1 MSVRHLNKAALAHL
15 ASDNDY
21 RMGESHVHGDAVR
34 NVVLLDDTL
43 AGTVHDA
50 KKYRPQLYDD
60 EHHRLGFSCTCPQ
73 VQYEGKMCSHVV
85 ALGLAYL
92 DSQVD
97 VRSLQPVRDWLQ
109 GKDLD
114 WVIDF
119 VLDQALAN
127 DKLCDKL
134 LLEHD
139 L

>member
-1 MSVRHLNKAALAHL
+1 
-15 ASDNDY
+15 
-21 RMGESHVHGDAVR
+21 
-34 NVVLLDDTL
+34 
-43 AGTVHDA
+43 
-50 KKYRPQLYDD
+50 
-60 EHHRLGFSCTCPQ
+60 
-73 VQYEGKMCSHVV
+73 
-85 ALGLAYL
+85 
-92 DSQVD
+92 
-97 VRSLQPVRDWLQ
+97 VRDWLQ